1 MCKPGSR
8 LTAVL
13 EVRHSAR
20 GLMPEEPFDNVVEQ
34 ISSRNPEEAWNQFLD
49 DYSATILQVVRRV
62 ECDSDFVPDCFQFV
76 CERLSANSLSRLRKF
91 RPHGPAVFST
101 WLRAVVRNL
110 CLDWRRK
117 RFGRPRFFKSISRL
131 SVFDQEVFR
140 HLYERR
146 VSFDETFQSLRLTFH
161 DITHA
166 RLAESSAQIEKE
178 LTMKQPRLLD
188 ARLSR
193 QARQT
198 SATLRETEAGHA
210 NIPDAAP
217 NPEAQALLGERA
229 RDLKRP
235 LGRLPQ
241 RERLLIRLRLEQELT
256 LEQAA
261 KLLDLGNA
269 QRVERLI
276 KPVLA
281 KLRADLE

>member
-1 MCKPGSR
+1 
-8 LTAVL
+8 
-13 EVRHSAR
+13 
-20 GLMPEEPFDNVVEQ
+20 MPEEPFDNVVEQ

-76 CERLSANSLSRLRKF
+76 CERLSANSLRRLRKF

-117 RFGRPRFFKSISRL
+117 RFGRPRFFKCISRL

-166 RLAESSAQIEKE
+166 RLDESSARIEKE
-178 LTMKQPRLLD
+178 LTMKQRRLLD

-193 QARQT
+193 QASQT
-198 SATLRETEAGHA
+198 SATLRDTAAGHA

-229 RDLKRP
+229 RALKRA

-241 RERLLIRLRLEQELT
+241 RERLLIRLRFEQELT
-256 LEQAA
+256 LEQVA